1 VECDTQ
7 LSFFERTQK
16 SYIMK
21 KDIFERMLEGGVIQN
36 TDPEFP
42 RVFEQVSLTK
52 KLTVALNTET
62 DAAKIREILSQI
74 INEKVDDSTTVFTPF
89 NTNFGKH
96 ISIGK
101 NVFINQGCTFLDLG
115 GITIED
121 DVLIGPNVQLITE
134 NHSIKPTER
143 KALVL
148 DKITIQK
155 NAWIGAGAIILPGV
169 TVGENSV
176 VAAGAVVSKNVP
188 MNTVVVGV
196 PAKIIKDL

>member
-1 VECDTQ
+1 
-7 LSFFERTQK
+7 
-16 SYIMK
+16 MK

-36 TDPEFP
+36 IDPEFP
-42 RVFEQVSLTK
+42 NVFEQVSLTK

-74 INEKVDDSTTVFTPF
+74 INEKVDDSTIVFTPF
-89 NTNFGKH
+89 HTNFGKH

-121 DVLIGPNVQLITE
+121 DVLMGPNVQLITE

-169 TVGENSV
+169 TIGENSV
-176 VAAGAVVSKNVP
+176 VAAGAVVTKDVP
-188 MNTVVVGV
+188 SNTVVAGV
-196 PAKIIKDL
+196 PAKIIKNLE